1 MEEIILPYANN
12 ATIPI
17 ADLITHFRENNLN
30 YMIIGATHVT
40 LENHPNLN
48 SLDVWIRNHENVINH
63 KNVCQAVN
71 EVVKQL
77 IKHEQFSRAIRRNP
91 DSGRMCKA
99 LVFCDNKK

>member
-1 MEEIILPYANN
+1 MEDIILPYANN
-12 ATIPI
+12 AHFKVE
-17 ADLITHFRENNLN
+17 DLVNYFRKQKIN
-30 YMIIGATHVT
+30 YLIIGATHVT

-99 LVFCDNKK
+99 LVFCDCNN